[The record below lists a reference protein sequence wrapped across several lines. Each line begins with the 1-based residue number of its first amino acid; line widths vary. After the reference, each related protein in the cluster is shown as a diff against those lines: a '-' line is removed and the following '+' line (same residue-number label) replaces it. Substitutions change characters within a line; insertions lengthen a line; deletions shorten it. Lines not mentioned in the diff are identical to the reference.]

1 MDEEN
6 SNQNEDNLQKI
17 EPPEMPSE
25 TADTKKDDH
34 YGADS
39 IVVLEGLEGVRKRPA
54 IYTGSTGKRGWHHL
68 AYEIIDNGIDEA
80 LAGYCTHIEV
90 TLEKD
95 ESLRIR
101 DNGRGIPVAPHP
113 VKKIPTIEVI
123 FTTLHSGG
131 KFDKNSYKVSGGLH
145 GVGLSVVNACSEWA
159 VITVLARWKE
169 ISSQSG

>member
-54 IYTGSTGKRGWHHL
+54 MYH
-68 AYEIIDNGIDEA
+68 
-80 LAGYCTHIEV
+80 
-90 TLEKD
+90 
-95 ESLRIR
+95 RINR
-101 DNGRGIPVAPHP
+101 
-113 VKKIPTIEVI
+113 
-123 FTTLHSGG
+123 
-131 KFDKNSYKVSGGLH
+131 
-145 GVGLSVVNACSEWA
+145 
-159 VITVLARWKE
+159 
-169 ISSQSG
+169 